1 MGLLSSLLALLLPL
15 ASAAPTTTSWVV
27 LPTEGPTALSAR
39 VDSAV
44 ASLQIPGVYRH
55 TLAPASADRLRKD
68 PDCRRQPLCRAA
80 NTPEGTTFLLDIRLK
95 PVNGT
100 IATAEVYLWRPGGTG
115 DRLALFLPIGR
126 LESQLRAE
134 LARLTSPLAPAVGL
148 AVRAEGGDTAASHQ
162 LQAEY
167 PESPWASPTPVGQPP
182 R

>member
-1 MGLLSSLLALLLPL
+1 MGLLNSLLLLLIPL
-15 ASAAPTTTSWVV
+15 ASAASPPMSWVV
-27 LPTEGPTALSAR
+27 LPTEGPASLRTRVDTALN
-39 VDSAV
+39 
-44 ASLQIPGVYRH
+44 SLQIPGVYRH
-55 TLAPASADRLRKD
+55 NITRTSADRLRDD

-95 PVNGT
+95 QVNST

-134 LARLTSPLAPAVGL
+134 VARLTSPLAPAAGL
-148 AVRAEGGDTAASHQ
+148 AVRAEGGDTAASSQ

-167 PESPWASPTPVGQPP
+167 PESPWASRVPVGQPP